1 MRTARKRAP
10 DPVGSPS
17 AKRRSVQRIPGVSAI
32 AGVGCRRSRWRLRL
46 GTAQPAHGIRA
57 HAPER
62 DLRGL
67 GLLALAVLALILRT
81 DEHSID
87 KNVVALVESVGEC
100 RCEAVERDNAVPL
113 GFRLPL
119 VVRVLPR
126 LLRGDRKNREGV
138 SVAAY
143 LALLRVFPEEAN

>member
-1 MRTARKRAP
+1 MRTAGKRAP
-10 DPVGSPS
+10 DSVGSPRS
-17 AKRRSVQRIPGVSAI
+17 KRRLQQRIPGFCAI
-32 AGVGCRRSRWRLRL
+32 AGVGAGRSRWRFGF
-46 GTAQPAHGIRA
+46 GTTEPAHGIRA
-57 HAPER
+57 DAPER

-67 GLLALAVLALILRT
+67 GLLALAVLALVLRT

-100 RCEAVERDNAVPL
+100 RSETVERDDAVPL

-119 VVRVLPR
+119 VVRVFPR
-126 LLRGDRKNREGV
+126 LLRGNRENREGV
-138 SVAAY
+138 SVAAH

>member
-10 DPVGSPS
+10 DRVGSPS
-17 AKRRSVQRIPGVSAI
+17 AKRRLVRRIPGVSAI
-32 AGVGCRRSRWRLRL
+32 AGVRCRRSRWRFRL

-62 DLRGL
+62 ELRGL
-67 GLLALAVLALILRT
+67 GLLALAVLALVLRT
-81 DEHSID
+81 DEHPID
-87 KNVVALVESVGEC
+87 KNVVALVKSVGDRRSET
-100 RCEAVERDNAVPL
+100 VERDYAVPL

-126 LLRGDRKNREGV
+126 LLGGDRENREGV
-138 SVAAY
+138 SVSAH